1 MKFTLM
7 KSSDWDFEET
17 VEINTLEDLKEL
29 QDKYKIPDNTETW
42 KNPSLIINFNT
53 HIIEIYDYYR
63 E

>member
-1 MKFTLM
+1 MEFTLR
-7 KSSDWDFEET
+7 KASDWDFEET

-29 QDKYKIPDNTETW
+29 QEKYKIPDNPGIWE
-42 KNPSLIINFNT
+42 NPSLIINFNT

>member
-7 KSSDWDFEET
+7 KSSDWSFEET
-17 VEINTLEDLKEL
+17 IEINTLEDLKEL
-29 QDKYKIPDNTETW
+29 QDKYKIPDNPEIW
-42 KNPSLIINFNT
+42 GNPSLIINFNT

>member
-1 MKFTLM
+1 MEFTLM

-17 VEINTLEDLKEL
+17 VEINTLEDLKGL
-29 QDKYKIPDNTETW
+29 QDKYKIPDNTENW
-42 KNPSLIINFNT
+42 ENPPLIINFNS